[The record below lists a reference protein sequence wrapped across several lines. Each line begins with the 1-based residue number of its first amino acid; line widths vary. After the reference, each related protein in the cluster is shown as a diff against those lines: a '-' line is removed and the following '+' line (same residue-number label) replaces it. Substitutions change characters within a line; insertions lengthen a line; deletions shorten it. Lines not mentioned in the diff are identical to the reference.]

1 MKKIIFHGIICAV
14 TFLTALVIIS
24 NLLNQGNTDMT
35 EEMRPASLP
44 LIYMNVDGERVNCLH
59 GYRVLPQLSCLR
71 DSITPLGDG
80 RTLSFDIQ
88 KYGRSVS
95 RIFFEVRS
103 VEGSRLIEDG
113 QLMEYSDIGDEIH
126 VDFAIKDLIETQTE
140 YSLILKLELDTEQ
153 EISYTTRIILATDYH
168 AEEKLAFAREFSA
181 RTFDREEAREIIKY
195 LESNSQGDNTS
206 FGVVNIHSSFNQIT
220 WGSLGVEKET
230 EPVFTL
236 CELASQTASVTGD
249 YIVSVQEGRNR
260 HYYRVEEFY
269 RLRYTVDRIYL
280 LDFERTMTQ
289 IFDENNTTA
298 YAGNKIVLGIQ
309 EEEPLLVESDG
320 GNVFAFVCDKG
331 LYSYNVSEQKMA
343 VLYTF
348 QDHTF
353 DARCMYDAHNI
364 KILSVDETGNVCFVV
379 YGYMNRGHHEG
390 EVGIMVCYYNG
401 MLNTVEEEIYIP
413 YDKSYEILEAEMNM
427 LSYVSRTNVF
437 YFILNGDIYAV
448 SLDGRS
454 YEIMA
459 ENLEVGRFQVSPDQ
473 SFLVWQEGKSAEA
486 SVSLVHMN
494 LNTQVQKKISA
505 GVGNYIKPIGF
516 MGSDLIYGVAR
527 REDIYTDSYGISTF
541 PMYQVVIMDENGT
554 VLKEYGSEGVFV
566 TGGQIMD
573 NQLNMTRVIKKEDG
587 SYTAA
592 EDDQI
597 INNIEQEAGVNTVE
611 KPVTEKYETIVQI
624 VVKNTIDQ
632 KALQILTPKEV
643 IFEGNRTLAVSEDN
657 DIGRFYVYAKDGVIG
672 MYNHAADAINL
683 AYEKSGVVVDDSG
696 YYVWVKGNRR
706 TRNQIMAISAQ
717 SAGETRGSTAV
728 CLDTLLANE
737 GVARNSQY
745 LLDEGETVL
754 QILREGL
761 PDCRILEL
769 SGCSLDAIL
778 YYVNRDIPVLAL
790 MPENSVLIIGYNDS
804 QIVLMDPKSE
814 SLYKKGISEAD
825 EWFRT
830 NGAVFISYL
839 NEQS

>member
-1 MKKIIFHGIICAV
+1 MIFHGIICAV
-14 TFLTALVIIS
+14 TFLAALMIIS
-24 NLLNQGNTDMT
+24 SLLNQGNTDMT
-35 EEMRPASLP
+35 EEMRPAGLP
-44 LIYMNVDGERVNCLH
+44 LVYMNVDGERVNCLH
-59 GYRVLPQLSCLR
+59 GYQVLPQLSSLR
-71 DSITPLGDG
+71 ESITPLGDG
-80 RTLSFDIQ
+80 RTLSFDVQ
-88 KYGRSVS
+88 KYGCMVS

-103 VEGSRLIEDG
+103 VDGARLIEDG
-113 QLMEYSDIGDEIH
+113 QLMDFTDIGDEIH
-126 VDFAIKDLIETQTE
+126 VDFAIKDLIEEQTE

-153 EISYTTRIILATDYH
+153 EVSYTTRIILATDYH
-168 AEEKLAFAREFSA
+168 AEEKIAFAREFSA

-195 LESNSQGDNTS
+195 LESNSQGDNTT
-206 FGVVNIHSSFNQIT
+206 FGVVDIHSSFNQIT

-236 CELASQTASVTGD
+236 RELASQTASVSGD
-249 YIVSVQEGRNR
+249 YIVSVQEGKNR

-289 IFDENNTTA
+289 IFDEKNTSA

-309 EEEPLLVESDG
+309 EEEPVLVESDG

-348 QDHTF
+348 QDGTF
-353 DARCMYDAHNI
+353 DERCMYDAHNM
-364 KILSVDETGNVCFVV
+364 KILTVDETGNVRFVV
-379 YGYMNRGHHEG
+379 YGYMNRGLHEG
-390 EVGIMVCYYNG
+390 QVGILVCYYNSL
-401 MLNTVEEEIYIP
+401 LNTVEEEIYIP
-413 YDKSYEILEAEMNM
+413 YDKSYAILEAEMKM
-427 LSYVSRTNVF
+427 LSYVSRTNIF

-448 SLDGRS
+448 SLDSRS

-494 LNTQVQKKISA
+494 LNTQMRRKIDA
-505 GVGNYIKPIGF
+505 GIGSYIKPIGF
-516 MGSDLIYGVAR
+516 MGNDLIYGVAR

-541 PMYQVVIMDENGT
+541 PMYEIIIMDENGT
-554 VLKEYGSEGVFV
+554 ILKEYGSEGIYV
-566 TGGQIMD
+566 TDGQIMD
-573 NQLNMTRVIKKEDG
+573 NQLNMSRVMKREDG
-587 SYTAA
+587 SYVEAA
-592 EDDQI
+592 DDQI
-597 INNIEQEAGVNTVE
+597 VNNIEQETGINTLE
-611 KPVTEKYETIVQI
+611 RPVTEKYETIVQI
-624 VVKNTIDQ
+624 VVKNTIDE

-643 IFEGNRTLAVSEDN
+643 LFEGNRILAVSEDN
-657 DIGRFYVYAKDGVIG
+657 YIERFYVYAKDGVIG
-672 MYNHAADAINL
+672 IYNHAADAINL
-683 AYEKSGVVVDDSG
+683 AYEKMGVVVDDTG
-696 YYVWVKGNRR
+696 YYIWVRGNRR

-717 SAGETRGSTAV
+717 SANETRGSTAV
-728 CLDTLLANE
+728 CLDTLLAYE

-745 LLDEGETVL
+745 LLDGGENVL

-761 PDCRILEL
+761 PDCRILDL
-769 SGCSLDAIL
+769 SECSLDAIL

-790 MPENSVLIIGYNDS
+790 MRENSVLIIGYNDS
-804 QIVLMDPKSE
+804 QIVLMDPKSD
-814 SLYKKGISEAD
+814 SLYKKSITEAD

-830 NGAVFISYL
+830 NRAVFISYL
-839 NEQS
+839 EEQS